1 MNFTLVKCFLKL
13 SNVLNENL
21 NLTIILRTFK
31 QQSTQ
36 IRHDC
41 NSEEMFIGKEN

>member
-36 IRHDC
+36 NPILYL
-41 NSEEMFIGKEN
+41 EENVQW

>member
-1 MNFTLVKCFLKL
+1 MNFTLIKCFLKL
-13 SNVLNENL
+13 LNVLNENL

-36 IRHDC
+36 NPILC
-41 NSEEMFIGKEN
+41 LEENVQW

>member
-1 MNFTLVKCFLKL
+1 MNFTQFKCFFKL

-36 IRHDC
+36 NPILYL
-41 NSEEMFIGKEN
+41 EENVQW

>member
-13 SNVLNENL
+13 SNVLNKNL

-36 IRHDC
+36 NPILC
-41 NSEEMFIGKEN
+41 LEENVQW